1 MWNVSRF
8 ETIGLITITIY
19 KTTCGGVL
27 ILVDFL
33 KNNFQKCFL
42 DFVIRLIVPSRKACH
57 IKSGL

>member
-33 KNNFQKCFL
+33 KTTFRSVF
-42 DFVIRLIVPSRKACH
+42 
-57 IKSGL
+57 